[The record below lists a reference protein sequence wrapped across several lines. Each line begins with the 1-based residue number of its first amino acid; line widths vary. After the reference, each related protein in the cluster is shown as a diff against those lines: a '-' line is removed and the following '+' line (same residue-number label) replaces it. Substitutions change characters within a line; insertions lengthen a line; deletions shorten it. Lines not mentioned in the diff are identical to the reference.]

1 MTPLKTSLHGTA
13 RAIVAAAAL
22 ALLLSACGLTAPRS
36 NDGFANLDSPGM
48 TDTDRVMALSF
59 GPTVLRFAARFVDD
73 EPETKALL
81 KSLDGVR
88 VRIYEVTGD
97 NGHIVDNFR
106 EMGAKLDQ
114 DGWDPVMLVRE
125 ENELVQ
131 MYSKAGKDGILGLTI
146 FSADAH
152 EVVVVNI
159 MGDIN
164 PRYYGDVMVALN
176 VEGAPEVEVAN
187 VN

>member
-1 MTPLKTSLHGTA
+1 MQ
-13 RAIVAAAAL
+13 IAAGAALVTAAL
-22 ALLLSACGLTAPRS
+22 ALTSCGITAPRG
-36 NDGFANLDSPGM
+36 NDGFADLDSPGLA
-48 TDTDRVMALSF
+48 DTDRVMALSF
-59 GPTVLRFAARFVDD
+59 GPAVLHFAARFVDD
-73 EPETKALL
+73 DPETKALL

-97 NGHIVDNFR
+97 TERIEDNFR
-106 EMGAKLDQ
+106 QMGVKLDD

-131 MYSKAGKDGILGLTI
+131 MYAKASGDGILGLTI
-146 FSADAH
+146 FSADAS

-159 MGDIN
+159 MGDIQ
-164 PRYYGDVMVALN
+164 PRYYSDVMVALN
-176 VEGAPEVEVAN
+176 VEDAPEAEVAN

>member
-1 MTPLKTSLHGTA
+1 MTPMKTSLHEKT
-13 RAIVAAAAL
+13 RAIVEAVAL
-22 ALLLSACGLTAPRS
+22 VLLLNACGLTAPRS

-48 TDTDRVMALSF
+48 ADTDRVMALSF
-59 GPTVLRFAARFVDD
+59 GPAVLRFAATFLDD

-97 NGHIVDNFR
+97 NQRITDNFH
-106 EMGAKLDQ
+106 EMGDKLDR

-125 ENELVQ
+125 EGELVQ
-131 MYSKAGKDGILGLTI
+131 MYAKTGEDGILGLTI

-152 EVVVVNI
+152 EV
-159 MGDIN
+159 
-164 PRYYGDVMVALN
+164 
-176 VEGAPEVEVAN
+176 
-187 VN
+187 